1 MEVIT
6 ISSSKDDP
14 DDPGV
19 WIPAQSDAK
28 VSESFWEWRRERSW
42 WRRDG
47 ERGTPEGGL
56 QSRSGWF
63 PWPRGLIW
71 RREWGSNRVG
81 GRWILINLKL
91 RSLGADTVSTYG
103 SNEDHGTVR
112 EPKEV
117 PDRLF
122 SIVSDPLEYRR

>member
-1 MEVIT
+1 
-6 ISSSKDDP
+6 
-14 DDPGV
+14 
-19 WIPAQSDAK
+19 
-28 VSESFWEWRRERSW
+28 
-42 WRRDG
+42 
-47 ERGTPEGGL
+47 
-56 QSRSGWF
+56 
-63 PWPRGLIW
+63 
-71 RREWGSNRVG
+71 
-81 GRWILINLKL
+81 LKL